1 LILALTAKSASVSL
15 AEMWGHDISA
25 LAAMK
30 GIIARR
36 A

>member
-1 LILALTAKSASVSL
+1 MILALTAKSASVSL
-15 AEMWGHDISA
+15 AGMWGHDISA
-25 LAAMK
+25 FTAMK